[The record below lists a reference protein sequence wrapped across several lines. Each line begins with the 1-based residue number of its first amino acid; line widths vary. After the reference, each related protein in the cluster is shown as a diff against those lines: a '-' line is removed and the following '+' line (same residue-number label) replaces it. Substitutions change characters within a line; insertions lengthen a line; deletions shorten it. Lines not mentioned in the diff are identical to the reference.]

1 MPSAFWD
8 VICERRDSSHET
20 KFFWEGVVRSS
31 RMWKFWFCNYS
42 WQVGLL
48 AIMIVLVMIPA
59 AGMYGPEA
67 TLLSMYIRFIIP
79 IVFTRYSPSSNCG
92 LLRHWN
98 VQIRKRQTL
107 VLSSCVVCE
116 YPLWSTDP
124 LIWERLFPFA
134 RRPLRMCSRMIVWIM
149 PTCVNIAVCVL
160 C

>member
-1 MPSAFWD
+1 MPSTFWD

-20 KFFWEGVVRSS
+20 KFFWEDVVRSS

-48 AIMIVLVMIPA
+48 AIMMVLVMIPA

-98 VQIRKRQTL
+98 LQLRKRQTL

-116 YPLWSTDP
+116 YSLRSTDP
-124 LIWERLFPFA
+124 LIWERLLSFPL
-134 RRPLRMCSRMIVWIM
+134 RPLRMCSRMIARIM